1 MPAQQ
6 ETSRGNT
13 TVTFCGVSIPAEGSL
28 EFSERG
34 TLVGQARIVAEEFF

>member
-6 ETSRGNT
+6 ERSRGNI
-13 TVTFCGVSIPAEGSL
+13 TVTFCGVHIPAGGSL

-34 TLVGQARIVAEEFF
+34 TLVGQA